1 MGNQYSIEDGNL
13 SNRPIT
19 TSVDRVNSD
28 VDCSFEKKPS
38 GDVYKKTEAAAV
50 RQSVKNLL
58 MANHGSVPF
67 RPLYGANLGDLLFSL
82 STDLEKEDVRI
93 VIKETLRD
101 HEPRVK
107 VQKVIVDIEEDYNS
121 ISIQVIFEVI
131 STLRVE
137 TVNVN
142 IARIR

>member
-1 MGNQYSIEDGNL
+1 
-13 SNRPIT
+13 
-19 TSVDRVNSD
+19 
-28 VDCSFEKKPS
+28 
-38 GDVYKKTEAAAV
+38 
-50 RQSVKNLL
+50 

-67 RPLYGANLGDLLFSL
+67 RPLYGANLGNLLFSL